1 MINIYVDADG
11 CPVKNEVF
19 RVAQR
24 YGLKV
29 YVVADTG
36 MRIPEHELFELIIVN
51 DRFDAA
57 DDWIVE
63 HLKENDIAVSAD
75 IPLAAR
81 CIAKGARTLDPRGRV
96 FNNESVSHAL
106 AARDFMAHL
115 RDMGNVTA
123 GPPPFEKRDRSRF
136 LRNLDEVILA
146 ALKTEGQ
153 AVRNNR

>member
-1 MINIYVDADG
+1 LINIYVDADG

-29 YVVADTG
+29 YVVANSR
-36 MRIPEHELFELIIVN
+36 MRMPENDLIELVIVN

-63 HLKENDIAVSAD
+63 HLGENDIVISAD

-81 CIAKGARTLDPRGRV
+81 CVAKDARTLDPRGRV
-96 FNNESVSHAL
+96 FNSESVSHAL

-115 RDMGNVTA
+115 RDMGNITG

-136 LRNLDEVILA
+136 LRILDEVVQA
-146 ALKTEGQ
+146 ALKVDRQTE
-153 AVRNNR
+153 